1 MNIYKRLDR
10 LDLKVYEVDHQE
22 RLIIDDDITY
32 H

>member
-10 LDLKVYEVDHQE
+10 LDLEVYEVDHQE
-22 RLIIDDDITY
+22 RLIIDDITY